1 MEIYILKSAACLGI
15 LFFFYKLFLENENMH
30 TFKRFYLLASLVAA
44 FLIPFIT
51 FTSYVEASESLTN
64 VVMTENSGLGFIV
77 SEAEIATNY
86 VPLILWSLYG
96 LGVMF
101 FSFRFFRNLKNLILK
116 IKRNPKLKINRI
128 INVLINNDVTP
139 HTFFS
144 YIFLNKKRFEN
155 NEIPSEVLLHEQTH
169 ALQKHSIDVLIIEL
183 IQIIFWFNP
192 LIYFIKH
199 AIKLNHEFLAD
210 QAVLKKGITSN
221 NYQNLL
227 LAFSSN
233 ATPQL
238 ANSINYSSIKKRFTI
253 MKTETSKK
261 SMLVRSLLLLPLL
274 ALLLISF
281 STTELVTKNE
291 SSIEI
296 PLEDLQEKA
305 SKSQIAE
312 YNKLAKKY
320 NAMSDD
326 AMIVKKKDVERLKTI
341 YTLMTES
348 QRKNAEPFPT
358 LPPPPPDAPKAAKAP
373 PVVKKGL
380 NDMDPDMPPPPPIQR
395 LEPLDHIVRM
405 ADENAA
411 FFYNNQR
418 ISSMRAIELIK
429 KNSTLYVETETFEKS
444 NPVVK
449 ILDTYA
455 PPPLT
460 KTSLAPLPAEDPAKI
475 IQEMAKKGATFYS
488 GDEKISDKEAIELI
502 RKVGNMKIEV
512 IDPDSKNP
520 VVKLSGC

>member
-15 LFFFYKLFLENENMH
+15 LFSFYKLFLENENMH
-30 TFKRFYLLASLVAA
+30 FFKRFYLLASLVAA

-51 FTSYVEASESLTN
+51 FTSYVEASERLTS
-64 VVMTENSGLGFIV
+64 VVMIENSGFIT
-77 SEAEIATNY
+77 SETEIATNY
-86 VPLILWSLYG
+86 LPIILWSLYG
-96 LGVMF
+96 LGVVF
-101 FSFRFFRNLKNLILK
+101 FSYRFFRNLKNLILK
-116 IKRNPKLKINRI
+116 IKHNQKLKINHI
-128 INVLINNDVTP
+128 INVLVKNDVTP

-192 LIYFIKH
+192 LVYLIKH

-238 ANSINYSSIKKRFTI
+238 ANSINYSSIKKRFTL

-261 SMLVRSLLLLPLL
+261 SILVRSLLLLPLL
-274 ALLLISF
+274 AILLFSF

-291 SSIEI
+291 SSIET
-296 PLEDLQEKA
+296 PFEDLQEKA
-305 SKSQIAE
+305 TKSQIAE

-326 AMIVKKKDVERLKTI
+326 NMLVKKKDVQRLKTI
-341 YTLMTES
+341 YALMTES

-358 LPPPPPDAPKAAKAP
+358 LPPPPPGTPKASKAP

-380 NDMDPDMPPPPPIQR
+380 NDMDPDMPPPPPVQR

-405 ADENAA
+405 ADENAV
-411 FFYNNQR
+411 FFFEKKS
-418 ISSMRAIELIK
+418 ISSNEAVVLIK
-429 KNSTLYVETETFEKS
+429 NNSNLNIQTSIFEKS
-444 NPVVK
+444 NPIVN
-449 ILDTYA
+449 ISNTYA

-460 KTSLAPLPAEDPAKI
+460 KNSKAPLPAEDPAKI
-475 IQEMAKKGATFYS
+475 IKEMAEKGATFYA
-488 GDEKISDKEAIELI
+488 GAEKIDAEEAIILI
-502 RKVGNMKIEV
+502 RKIGSMKIEV
-512 IDPDSKNP
+512 KNPDSEHP
-520 VVKLSGC
+520 IVKLIGC